1 MIKEL
6 ENLKSTQ
13 LDAGLIFSGKSS
25 NKTVTGYD
33 KPSSFTPIGNPYY
46 VFHDSSRDVIVW
58 LCRHHRHFGRVAPQV
73 AGKRV
78 L

>member
-6 ENLKSTQ
+6 ETLKSIQ

-33 KPSSFTPIGNPYY
+33 KPTSFTPKEDPYY
-46 VFHDSSRDVIVW
+46 VFHESSRDVIVW
-58 LCRHHRHFGRVAPQV
+58 SIVQDVKVSLPLSNLRAEFM
-73 AGKRV
+73 
-78 L
+78 